1 MRESWAR
8 GLLFLATGVL
18 VAFVGFRSI
27 TGNGPEPVSRE
38 GSGILAVVG
47 DKLITEDDIEAARAS
62 DFLDLRR
69 QLYDLRAQALEAA
82 IQEELINL
90 EAGDRGIGTSDLV
103 RAEIN
108 EKVEEPSDEAVEAF
122 FQGQR
127 LQGSLADLA
136 PQIRAYLRDQARNT
150 RATVFLAELEARH
163 FVQRWLEPMRV
174 IVASEGFPSKGPE
187 NAPVTIVEFSDFQ
200 CPYCRV
206 ILPTLE
212 QVEETYGDQV
222 RFVFR
227 QFPLINIHP
236 LAVVAAQASLCA
248 NEQGNFWEMHDA
260 MFENQQALGA
270 DQLKVTARGLGLD
283 GADFD
288 ECMDTARYAGAVTSD
303 LEAGQA
309 LGVRGTPM
317 VFINGRALSGAKP
330 FDEIAE
336 IIEDELRLSK
346 E

>member
-90 EAGDRGIGTSDLV
+90 EAGDRGIGTSDL
-103 RAEIN
+103 
-108 EKVEEPSDEAVEAF
+108 
-122 FQGQR
+122 
-127 LQGSLADLA
+127 
-136 PQIRAYLRDQARNT
+136 IRAYLRDQARNT

-260 MFENQQALGA
+260 MFEHQQALGA